1 VPLSTAHQ
9 KVLEEW
15 MRSKAVVMCPFF
27 TCGTFG
33 PERGSP
39 ARAYAALTGSA
50 EVRAEGAAD
59 DAKAILGGRPDQ
71 HALGS
76 RLRPSLRF
84 PVALGVRDR

>member
-39 ARAYAALTGSA
+39 ARAYAALTG
-50 EVRAEGAAD
+50 ERHRRGWERGLCRLPR
-59 DAKAILGGRPDQ
+59 IPYFW
-71 HALGS
+71 ALG
-76 RLRPSLRF
+76 
-84 PVALGVRDR
+84 